1 MTIRMLKNK
10 NYLKRIVISLLAFT
24 YFTFGQSDFTF
35 KNISVKDGLAESTVK
50 VIFEDH
56 NGFIYFGTEN
66 GLDVYDGYGFTNY
79 QMNSFDE
86 ASLLGNKVSSIHE
99 DSNHMIWVGSDLGV
113 SLFDPSKREFSR
125 PIDAGE
131 EELVDSE
138 TIIDD
143 SEGNI
148 WIKLKDEGV
157 IYQYN
162 TASDELKDMNHSFS
176 DDEMVT
182 VLHRD
187 PGGTILLGTSLGL
200 YYFDNDLNELRKV
213 GNKGEFDG
221 LFVNALVNG
230 NENDVWVGT
239 SDGLF
244 KLSNGINGVV
254 DVFRKGKGK
263 TSLVSNYVKDLDWD
277 KQRNELWI
285 ATQNGLSRY
294 IPSEARFFNI
304 QMTPYADSIIENDIS
319 EILIAVR
326 SGRLWYT
333 TENYTG
339 LNCLSVE
346 IDPYS
351 GGPPPANHFEHDPID
366 KESIADNVITDFI
379 EDRAGH
385 VWIGTGQNGISFY
398 SYVKPKFVHH
408 KYDQENE
415 WGLKNE
421 KIYSI
426 STQSD
431 GMMWVASGFGLEK
444 ISYDGIRDQDYEK
457 SILNVSYIIDL
468 EIVNDVMLWVATDQ
482 GILKIDTWNDYDAE
496 NIIRFSDS
504 DSLPPSRR
512 ISDNLVHDILPIENK
527 IWVATESGIVII
539 DTTTNR
545 VTDFNS
551 DLIARVISQDS
562 KGNIWLGTEMDGL
575 FKIPSDLLDD
585 IQQGKNFELEGHI
598 FDRSFRS
605 GISSSQI
612 TCITEDKNGVI
623 WVGTNGGLNKYIS
636 EEDNFDHYF
645 VQDGLPS
652 NYITGVVVDDSN
664 GLWIS
669 SKKGISFFDQNDTT
683 FTNYSLTDG
692 IGNIDF
698 HRHSYDQS
706 SDGYIFFGGPMGI
719 TKVKPEEIQFN
730 EYQPPCVIT
739 RLKKT
744 YFDDSITEIYSFD
757 NADMSGSEDHAAT
770 MLIDHKVK
778 SFNVDFVA
786 LNYHQTVK
794 NQYRYKLEPFDRD
807 WVESGGLRFASYN
820 NLGRN
825 TYNFMVQGSNDDG
838 VWSEPA
844 KLNIKFIPHPL
855 LSIWAFTIYA
865 VISLIGV
872 FLFIRHRMDK
882 QKSQLEEE
890 RRIQEMEQARD
901 FQMSLIPQSPP
912 EHPDYDI
919 ALHMKTSTEVGGD
932 YYDFFPQE
940 DGSMYVVCGD
950 ATGHGLNAGM
960 MVSIT
965 KAGLYGSNFD
975 TPASTTTRL
984 NRTIKAIDLGT
995 TRMSLNMAKFHNGS
1009 FDFTSA
1015 GMPPAYLYKHSEK
1028 EVDEILVPGLPLGS
1042 MKKADFDL
1050 HSFNLES
1057 NDALVLISDG
1067 LPECVNH
1074 EGEMLDYEPVKECI
1088 AANGNKSAQG
1098 IIDSLI
1104 DLGDEWM
1111 SGLMND
1117 DDITLVVIKKK

>member
-1 MTIRMLKNK
+1 MLKNK
-10 NYLKRIVISLLAFT
+10 NHPNRIVISLLAFT

-66 GLDVYDGYGFTNY
+66 GLDVYDGYEFTNY

-86 ASLLGNKVSSIHE
+86 ASLLGNKISSIHE
-99 DSNHMIWVGSDLGV
+99 DSNHMIWVGSELGV

-125 PIDAGE
+125 PIDTGE

-138 TIIDD
+138 IITDD
-143 SEGNI
+143 SKGNI
-148 WIKLKDEGV
+148 WIKLKDNGLV
-157 IYQYN
+157 YQYN

-182 VLHRD
+182 VLHRA
-187 PGGTILLGTSLGL
+187 PSGTILLGTNFGL
-200 YYFDNDLNELRKV
+200 YYYDNDMKEVKKV
-213 GNKGEFDG
+213 GNKDEFDG

-244 KLSNGINGVV
+244 KLNNGINGDVG
-254 DVFRKGKGK
+254 VFRQGKGE

-277 KQRNELWI
+277 EKRNELWI

-294 IPSEARFFNI
+294 NPSEAKFFNI

-333 TENYTG
+333 TENHTG
-339 LNCLSVE
+339 FNCLSVE
-346 IDPYS
+346 VDPYS
-351 GGPPPANHFEHDPID
+351 DGPPPANHFEHDPID

-444 ISYDGIRDQDYEK
+444 ISYDGIREQEYEK
-457 SILNVSYIIDL
+457 SILNVNYIIDL
-468 EIVNDVMLWVATDQ
+468 EIINDVMLWVATDQ

-496 NIIRFSDS
+496 NILRFSDS

-512 ISDNLVHDILPIENK
+512 ISDNLVHDILPIEDK
-527 IWVATESGIVII
+527 IWVATGSGMVII
-539 DTTTNR
+539 DTTTNS

-575 FKIPSDLLDD
+575 FKIPFDLLDD
-585 IQQGKNFELEGHI
+585 IQKGKDFELEGHV
-598 FDRSFRS
+598 FDKSYKS

-612 TCITEDKNGVI
+612 TCVTEDKNGVI
-623 WVGTNGGLNKYIS
+623 WVGTNGGLNKYRS
-636 EEDNFDHYF
+636 EEDNFEHYF

-669 SKKGISFFDQNDTT
+669 SKKGISFYDQTDKT

-706 SDGYIFFGGPMGI
+706 ADGYIFFGGPMGI
-719 TKVKPEEIQFN
+719 TKVKPEEVQFN

-757 NADMSGSEDHAAT
+757 NADISGSEDNIVT

-778 SFNVDFVA
+778 SFTVDFVA

-838 VWSEPA
+838 IWSEPA

-865 VISLIGV
+865 VICLIGV

-1088 AANGNKSAQG
+1088 TANGDKSAQG

>member
-1 MTIRMLKNK
+1 MG
-10 NYLKRIVISLLAFT
+10 VT
-24 YFTFGQSDFTF
+24 YCTFGQSDFTF

-50 VIFEDH
+50 VIFEDR

-66 GLDVYDGYGFTNY
+66 GLDVYDGYEFINY
-79 QMNSFDE
+79 QMNSFNE
-86 ASLLGNKVSSIHE
+86 ASLLGNKISSIYE
-99 DSNHMIWVGSDLGV
+99 DSNNMVWVGSELGV

-125 PIDAGE
+125 PIDSGE
-131 EELVDSE
+131 HELVDSE
-138 TIIDD
+138 TIIED

-148 WIKLKDEGV
+148 WIKLKEHGLV
-157 IYQYN
+157 YQYN
-162 TASDELKDMNHSFS
+162 IASDEFKDMNRSFS
-176 DDEMVT
+176 GNEMAT
-182 VLHRD
+182 VLHRG
-187 PGGTILLGTSLGL
+187 PNGTILLGTNSAL
-200 YYFDNDLNELRKV
+200 YYFDNDLNELKKV
-213 GNKGEFDG
+213 GDKGNLDG
-221 LFVNALVNG
+221 LFVNAIVNG
-230 NENDVWVGT
+230 NKNDIWVGT

-244 KLSNGINGVV
+244 KIDNGTNGVI
-254 DVFRKGKGK
+254 DVFRKGKGE
-263 TSLVSNYVKDLDWD
+263 TSLVSNYVRDLDWD
-277 KQRNELWI
+277 EQRKELWI

-294 IPSEARFFNI
+294 IPSQSRFFNI

-319 EILIAVR
+319 EILIAGK
-326 SGRLWYT
+326 SGRLWFT
-333 TENYTG
+333 TENHTG
-339 LNCLSVE
+339 LNCLS
-346 IDPYS
+346 IDKDFYS
-351 GGPPPANHFEHDPID
+351 DGPPPANHFEHDPID
-366 KESIADNVITDFI
+366 KGSIADNVITDFI

-431 GMMWVASGFGLEK
+431 SMMWVASGFGLEK
-444 ISYDGIRDQDYEK
+444 ISYDGIRDQDYAK
-457 SILNVSYIIDL
+457 SILNVNYIIDL
-468 EIVNDVMLWVATDQ
+468 EIINNVMLWVATDQ

-496 NIIRFSDS
+496 NIIRFSDT

-512 ISDNLVHDILPIENK
+512 ISDNLVHDILPVKDK
-527 IWVATESGIVII
+527 IWVATGSGIVII
-539 DTTTNR
+539 DTTTNS

-575 FKIPSDLLDD
+575 FKIPSQLLDD
-585 IQQGKNFELEGHI
+585 IQKGKDFELEGHI
-598 FDRSFRS
+598 FDKSFKS

-612 TCITEDKNGVI
+612 TCVTEDKNGVI

-636 EEDNFDHYF
+636 EEDNFEHYF

-652 NYITGVVVDDSN
+652 NYVTGVVVDDSN

-669 SKKGISFFDQNDTT
+669 SKKGISFFDQTNTT

-706 SDGYIFFGGPMGI
+706 SDGNIFFGGPMGI
-719 TKVKPEEIQFN
+719 TKVMPEEIQFN

-744 YFDDSITEIYSFD
+744 YFDDSITEIYSFND
-757 NADMSGSEDHAAT
+757 INMSGSSDHVAT

-807 WVESGGLRFASYN
+807 WVESRGLRFASYN

-825 TYNFMVQGSNDDG
+825 TYNFVVQGSNDDG

-865 VISLIGV
+865 VISLVAV

-912 EHPDYDI
+912 DHPDYDI

-995 TRMSLNMAKFHNGS
+995 TRMSLNMAKFNNGT

-1015 GMPPAYLYKHSEK
+1015 GMPPAYLYKHSTGEA
-1028 EVDEILVPGLPLGS
+1028 DEILVPGLPLGS

-1088 AANGNKSAQG
+1088 TANGNKSAQG

>member
-1 MTIRMLKNK
+1 MLKNK
-10 NYLKRIVISLLAFT
+10 NYLNRIVISLLAFT

-66 GLDVYDGYGFTNY
+66 GLDVYDGYEFTNY

-86 ASLLGNKVSSIHE
+86 ASLLGNKISSIHE
-99 DSNHMIWVGSDLGV
+99 DSNHMIWVGSELGV

-125 PIDAGE
+125 PIDTGE

-138 TIIDD
+138 TITDD

-148 WIKLKDEGV
+148 WIKLKDNGLV
-157 IYQYN
+157 YQYN

-182 VLHRD
+182 VLHRA
-187 PGGTILLGTSLGL
+187 PSGTILLGTSFGL
-200 YYFDNDLNELRKV
+200 YYYDNDKKEVNKV
-213 GNKGEFDG
+213 GNKDEFDG

-244 KLSNGINGVV
+244 KLNNGINGDV
-254 DVFRKGKGK
+254 DVFRQGKGE

-277 KQRNELWI
+277 EKRNELWI

-294 IPSEARFFNI
+294 NPSEAKFFNI

-333 TENYTG
+333 TENHTG
-339 LNCLSVE
+339 FNCLSVE
-346 IDPYS
+346 VDPYS
-351 GGPPPANHFEHDPID
+351 DGPPPANHFEHDPID

-444 ISYDGIRDQDYEK
+444 ISYDGIRDQEYEK
-457 SILNVSYIIDL
+457 SILNVNYIIDL
-468 EIVNDVMLWVATDQ
+468 EIINDVMLWVATDQ

-496 NIIRFSDS
+496 NILRFSDS

-512 ISDNLVHDILPIENK
+512 ISDNLVHDILPIEDK
-527 IWVATESGIVII
+527 IWVATGSGMVII
-539 DTTTNR
+539 DTTTNS

-575 FKIPSDLLDD
+575 FKIPFDLLDD
-585 IQQGKNFELEGHI
+585 IQKGKDFELEGHV
-598 FDRSFRS
+598 FDKSYKS

-612 TCITEDKNGVI
+612 TCVTEDKNGVI

-636 EEDNFDHYF
+636 EDDNFEHYF

-669 SKKGISFFDQNDTT
+669 SKKGISFFDQTDKT

-706 SDGYIFFGGPMGI
+706 ADGYIFFGGPMGI
-719 TKVKPEEIQFN
+719 TKVKPEEVQFN

-757 NADMSGSEDHAAT
+757 NADISSSEDNAVT

-778 SFNVDFVA
+778 SFTVDFVA

-890 RRIQEMEQARD
+890 RRMQEMEQARD

-1088 AANGNKSAQG
+1088 TANGNKSAQG

>member
-1 MTIRMLKNK
+1 MLKNK
-10 NYLKRIVISLLAFT
+10 NYLNRIVISLLAFT

-66 GLDVYDGYGFTNY
+66 GLDVYDGYEFTNY

-86 ASLLGNKVSSIHE
+86 ASLLGNKISSIHE
-99 DSNHMIWVGSDLGV
+99 DSNHMIWVGSELGV

-125 PIDAGE
+125 PIDTGE

-138 TIIDD
+138 TITDD

-148 WIKLKDEGV
+148 WIKLKDNGLV
-157 IYQYN
+157 YQYN

-182 VLHRD
+182 VLHRA
-187 PGGTILLGTSLGL
+187 PSGTILLGTSFGL
-200 YYFDNDLNELRKV
+200 YYYDNDKKEVKKV
-213 GNKGEFDG
+213 GNKDEFDG

-244 KLSNGINGVV
+244 KLNNGINGDV
-254 DVFRKGKGK
+254 DVFRQGKGE

-277 KQRNELWI
+277 EKRNELWI

-294 IPSEARFFNI
+294 NPSEAKFFNI

-333 TENYTG
+333 TENHTG
-339 LNCLSVE
+339 FNCLSVE
-346 IDPYS
+346 VDPYS
-351 GGPPPANHFEHDPID
+351 DGPPPANHFEHDPID

-444 ISYDGIRDQDYEK
+444 ISYDGIRDQEYEK
-457 SILNVSYIIDL
+457 SILNVNYIIDL
-468 EIVNDVMLWVATDQ
+468 EIINDVMLWVATDQ

-496 NIIRFSDS
+496 NILRFSDS

-512 ISDNLVHDILPIENK
+512 ISDNLVHDILPIEDK
-527 IWVATESGIVII
+527 IWVATGSGMVII
-539 DTTTNR
+539 DTTTNS

-575 FKIPSDLLDD
+575 FKIPFDLLDD
-585 IQQGKNFELEGHI
+585 IQKGKDFELEGHI
-598 FDRSFRS
+598 FDKSYKS

-612 TCITEDKNGVI
+612 TCVTEDKNGVI

-636 EEDNFDHYF
+636 EDDNFEHYF

-669 SKKGISFFDQNDTT
+669 SKKGISFFDQTDKT

-706 SDGYIFFGGPMGI
+706 ADGYIFFGGPMGI
-719 TKVKPEEIQFN
+719 TKVKPEEVQFN

-757 NADMSGSEDHAAT
+757 NADISGSEDNTVT

-778 SFNVDFVA
+778 SFTVDFVA

-1088 AANGNKSAQG
+1088 TANGNKSAQG

>member
-1 MTIRMLKNK
+1 MLKNK
-10 NYLKRIVISLLAFT
+10 NYLNRIVISLLAFT

-66 GLDVYDGYGFTNY
+66 GLDVYDGYEFTNY

-86 ASLLGNKVSSIHE
+86 ASLLGNKISSIHE
-99 DSNHMIWVGSDLGV
+99 DSNHMIWVGSELGV

-125 PIDAGE
+125 PIETGE

-138 TIIDD
+138 TITDD

-148 WIKLKDEGV
+148 WIKLKDNGLV
-157 IYQYN
+157 YQYN

-176 DDEMVT
+176 DDEIVT
-182 VLHRD
+182 VLHRA
-187 PGGTILLGTSLGL
+187 PSGTILLGTSFGL
-200 YYFDNDLNELRKV
+200 YYYDNDKKEVNKV
-213 GNKGEFDG
+213 GNKDEFDG
-221 LFVNALVNG
+221 LSVNALANG
-230 NENDVWVGT
+230 YENDVWVGT

-244 KLSNGINGVV
+244 KLNNGINGDV
-254 DVFRKGKGK
+254 DVFRQGKGE

-277 KQRNELWI
+277 EKRNELWI

-294 IPSEARFFNI
+294 NPSEAKFFNI

-333 TENYTG
+333 TENHTG
-339 LNCLSVE
+339 FNCLSVE
-346 IDPYS
+346 VDPYS
-351 GGPPPANHFEHDPID
+351 DGPPPANHFEHDPID

-444 ISYDGIRDQDYEK
+444 ISYDGIREQEYEK
-457 SILNVSYIIDL
+457 SILNVNYIIDL
-468 EIVNDVMLWVATDQ
+468 EIINDVMLWVATDQ

-496 NIIRFSDS
+496 NILRFSDS

-512 ISDNLVHDILPIENK
+512 ISDNLVHDILSIEDK
-527 IWVATESGIVII
+527 IWVATGSGMVII
-539 DTTTNR
+539 DTTTNS

-585 IQQGKNFELEGHI
+585 IQKGKDFELEGHI
-598 FDRSFRS
+598 FDKSYRS

-612 TCITEDKNGVI
+612 TCVTEDRNGVI

-636 EEDNFDHYF
+636 EDDNFEHYF

-669 SKKGISFFDQNDTT
+669 SKKGISFFDQTDKT

-706 SDGYIFFGGPMGI
+706 ADGYIFFGGPMGI
-719 TKVKPEEIQFN
+719 TKVKPEEVQFN

-757 NADMSGSEDHAAT
+757 NADISGSEDNAVT

-778 SFNVDFVA
+778 SFTVDFVA

-890 RRIQEMEQARD
+890 RRMQEMEQARD

-1088 AANGNKSAQG
+1088 TANGNKSAQG

>member
-1 MTIRMLKNK
+1 MLKNK
-10 NYLKRIVISLLAFT
+10 NYLNRIVISLLAFT

-66 GLDVYDGYGFTNY
+66 GLDVYDGYEFTNY

-86 ASLLGNKVSSIHE
+86 ASLLGNKISSIHE
-99 DSNHMIWVGSDLGV
+99 DSNHMIWVGSELGV

-125 PIDAGE
+125 PIDTGE

-138 TIIDD
+138 TITDD

-148 WIKLKDEGV
+148 WIKLKDNGLV
-157 IYQYN
+157 YQYN

-182 VLHRD
+182 VLHRA
-187 PGGTILLGTSLGL
+187 PSGTILLGTSFGL
-200 YYFDNDLNELRKV
+200 YYYDNDMKEVNKV
-213 GNKGEFDG
+213 GNKDEFDG

-244 KLSNGINGVV
+244 KLNNGINGDV
-254 DVFRKGKGK
+254 DVFRQGKGE

-277 KQRNELWI
+277 EKRNELWI

-294 IPSEARFFNI
+294 NPSEAKFFNI

-333 TENYTG
+333 TENHTG
-339 LNCLSVE
+339 FNCLSVE
-346 IDPYS
+346 VDPYS
-351 GGPPPANHFEHDPID
+351 DGPPPANHFEHDPID

-444 ISYDGIRDQDYEK
+444 ISYDGIRDQEYEK
-457 SILNVSYIIDL
+457 SILNVNYIIDL
-468 EIVNDVMLWVATDQ
+468 EIINDVMLWVATDQ

-496 NIIRFSDS
+496 NILRFSDS

-512 ISDNLVHDILPIENK
+512 ISDNLVHDILSIEDK
-527 IWVATESGIVII
+527 IWVATGSGMVII
-539 DTTTNR
+539 DTTTNS

-575 FKIPSDLLDD
+575 FKIPFDLLDD
-585 IQQGKNFELEGHI
+585 IQKGKDFELEGHV
-598 FDRSFRS
+598 FDKSYKS

-612 TCITEDKNGVI
+612 TCVTEDKNGVI

-636 EEDNFDHYF
+636 EDDNFEHYF

-669 SKKGISFFDQNDTT
+669 SKKGISFFDQTDKT

-706 SDGYIFFGGPMGI
+706 ADGYIFFGGPMGI
-719 TKVKPEEIQFN
+719 TKVKPEEVQFN

-757 NADMSGSEDHAAT
+757 NADISSSEDNTVT

-778 SFNVDFVA
+778 SFTVDFVA

-1088 AANGNKSAQG
+1088 TANGNKSAQG

>member
-1 MTIRMLKNK
+1 MLKNK
-10 NYLKRIVISLLAFT
+10 NHPNRIVISLLAFT

-66 GLDVYDGYGFTNY
+66 GLDVYDGYEFTNY

-86 ASLLGNKVSSIHE
+86 ASLLGNKISSIHE
-99 DSNHMIWVGSDLGV
+99 DSNHMIWVGSELGV

-125 PIDAGE
+125 PIDTGE

-138 TIIDD
+138 TITDD

-148 WIKLKDEGV
+148 WIKLKDNGLV
-157 IYQYN
+157 YQYN

-182 VLHRD
+182 VLHRA
-187 PGGTILLGTSLGL
+187 PSGTILLGTSFGL
-200 YYFDNDLNELRKV
+200 YYYDNDIKEVKKV
-213 GNKGEFDG
+213 GNKDEFGG

-244 KLSNGINGVV
+244 KLNNGINGDV
-254 DVFRKGKGK
+254 DVFRQGKGE

-277 KQRNELWI
+277 EKRNELWI

-294 IPSEARFFNI
+294 NPSEAKFFNI

-333 TENYTG
+333 TENHTG
-339 LNCLSVE
+339 FNCLSVE
-346 IDPYS
+346 VDPYS
-351 GGPPPANHFEHDPID
+351 DGPPPANHFEHDPID

-444 ISYDGIRDQDYEK
+444 ISYDGIRDQEYEK
-457 SILNVSYIIDL
+457 SILNVNYIIDL
-468 EIVNDVMLWVATDQ
+468 EIINDVMLWVATDQ

-496 NIIRFSDS
+496 NILRFSDS

-512 ISDNLVHDILPIENK
+512 ISNNLVHDILPIEDK
-527 IWVATESGIVII
+527 IWVATGSGMVII
-539 DTTTNR
+539 DTTTNS

-575 FKIPSDLLDD
+575 FKIPFDLMDD
-585 IQQGKNFELEGHI
+585 IQKGKDFELEGHI
-598 FDRSFRS
+598 FDKSYKS

-612 TCITEDKNGVI
+612 TCVTEDKNGVI

-636 EEDNFDHYF
+636 EDDNFEHYF

-669 SKKGISFFDQNDTT
+669 SKKGISFFDQTDKT

-706 SDGYIFFGGPMGI
+706 ADGYIFFGGPMGI
-719 TKVKPEEIQFN
+719 TKVKPEEVQFN

-757 NADMSGSEDHAAT
+757 NADISSSEDNAVT

-778 SFNVDFVA
+778 SFTVDFVA

-1088 AANGNKSAQG
+1088 TANGNKSAQG

>member
-1 MTIRMLKNK
+1 MLKNK
-10 NYLKRIVISLLAFT
+10 NYLNRIVISLLAFT

-66 GLDVYDGYGFTNY
+66 GLDVYDGYEFTNY

-86 ASLLGNKVSSIHE
+86 ASLLGNKISSIHE
-99 DSNHMIWVGSDLGV
+99 DSNHMIWVGSELGV

-125 PIDAGE
+125 PIDTGE

-138 TIIDD
+138 IITDD
-143 SEGNI
+143 SKGNI
-148 WIKLKDEGV
+148 WIKLKDNGLV
-157 IYQYN
+157 YQYN

-182 VLHRD
+182 VLHRA
-187 PGGTILLGTSLGL
+187 PSGTILLGTSFGL
-200 YYFDNDLNELRKV
+200 YYYDNDKKEVNKV
-213 GNKGEFDG
+213 GNKDEFDG

-244 KLSNGINGVV
+244 KLNNGINGDV
-254 DVFRKGKGK
+254 DVFRQGKGE

-277 KQRNELWI
+277 EKRNELWI

-294 IPSEARFFNI
+294 NPSEAKFFNI

-333 TENYTG
+333 TENHTG
-339 LNCLSVE
+339 FNCLSVE
-346 IDPYS
+346 VDPYS
-351 GGPPPANHFEHDPID
+351 DGPPPANHFEHDPID

-444 ISYDGIRDQDYEK
+444 ISYDGIRDQEYEK
-457 SILNVSYIIDL
+457 SILNVNYIIDL
-468 EIVNDVMLWVATDQ
+468 EIINDVMLWVATDQ

-496 NIIRFSDS
+496 NILRFSDS

-512 ISDNLVHDILPIENK
+512 ISDNLVHDILPIEDK
-527 IWVATESGIVII
+527 IWVATGSGMVII
-539 DTTTNR
+539 DTTTNS

-575 FKIPSDLLDD
+575 FKIPFDLLDD
-585 IQQGKNFELEGHI
+585 IQKGKDFELEGHV
-598 FDRSFRS
+598 FDKSYKS

-612 TCITEDKNGVI
+612 TCVTEDKNGVI

-636 EEDNFDHYF
+636 EDDNFEHYF

-669 SKKGISFFDQNDTT
+669 SKKGISFFDQTDKT

-706 SDGYIFFGGPMGI
+706 ADGYIFFGGPMGI
-719 TKVKPEEIQFN
+719 TKVKPEEVQFN

-757 NADMSGSEDHAAT
+757 NADISGSEDNAVT

-778 SFNVDFVA
+778 SFTVDFVA

-1088 AANGNKSAQG
+1088 TANGNKSAQG